1 MKSKSFW
8 AITGVIILFL
18 LFAIAGVYLSQ
29 GTRKESPEIKPLI
42 AESKMKISSP
52 VFEHNQTIPVK
63 YTCDG
68 VDVNPPLIISDIP
81 EGTKSLALI
90 ADDPDAPMGTWVHW
104 TAWNIPP
111 NTKEIQ
117 ENEISS
123 GAIEGMTD
131 FKKPGYGG
139 PCPPKGHG
147 VHRYF
152 FKLYALD
159 AELDLPAGADKE
171 AIEKAIE
178 GHILAEARIFG
189 LYRRD

>member
-1 MKSKSFW
+1 MKSKLFW
-8 AITGVIILFL
+8 AITGVIILFI
-18 LFAIAGVYLSQ
+18 LFAIAGVFLFQ

-68 VDVNPPLIISDIP
+68 VDANPPLEISDIP

-90 ADDPDAPMGTWVHW
+90 VDDPDAPMGTWVHW
-104 TAWNIPP
+104 TAWNISPGV
-111 NTKEIQ
+111 KEIK
-117 ENEISS
+117 ENEIPS
-123 GAIEGMTD
+123 GATEGMTD

-159 AELDLPAGADKE
+159 SELDLPAEADKE
-171 AIEKAIE
+171 AIEKAME
-178 GHILAEARIFG
+178 GHVLAETRIIG